1 MRSNAISGGGQG
13 TRYGRLSLATL
24 INATTPASA
33 TNTVPEAFGCVA
45 PAAAAA
51 TVRSYVSQGFRS

>member
-1 MRSNAISGGGQG
+1 MRSNAISGGG
-13 TRYGRLSLATL
+13 RALDMVASPSLPF
-24 INATTPASA
+24 NATTPASA